1 MKKIAGI
8 AVVLFI
14 GWFLLKGC
22 MADPAGSAK
31 KVNDA
36 ADTATQAGGS
46 FGTFVA
52 ALSGGTL
59 LVLGLIALAVY
70 LGRRK

>member
-8 AVVLFI
+8 AAALFI
-14 GWFLLKGC
+14 GYVLLKGC

-36 ADTATQAGGS
+36 GQTVGQAGDS
-46 FGTFVA
+46 AATFFT

-59 LVLGLIALAVY
+59 LVLGIIAIAVY
-70 LGRRK
+70 LGKKK